1 MAGFTRR
8 YYPTKQQR
16 VEMAPYRSMFEKHLA
31 TNLAQRG
38 IGFNYE
44 TETLPYTVPEQSRRY
59 TPDFIIT
66 TRSGLKVYIEAKG
79 LFTPDD
85 RKKAILVRND
95 HPDVDIR
102 FVFMNSAN
110 KLSARSKTTYAMWCE
125 KHGFMWADKFVP
137 DAWLTE

>member
-1 MAGFTRR
+1 MAYLRQ
-8 YYPTKQQR
+8 P
-16 VEMAPYRSMFEKHLA
+16 
-31 TNLAQRG
+31 N
-38 IGFNYE
+38 
-44 TETLPYTVPEQSRRY
+44 
-59 TPDFIIT
+59 DF
-66 TRSGLKVYIEAKG
+66 
-79 LFTPDD
+79 P
-85 RKKAILVRND
+85 AILVRND